1 MKKRAKEKM
10 VQFERVPG
18 TLPSAKERKELKALA
33 KMPASE
39 IDTSDIPEL
48 PPEYWKQHGVVGR
61 FYRPIKKPV
70 TLRLDAD
77 VLDWLKEEGKGYQT
91 RANHL
96 LRREMLAQ
104 RRRRRPGKAVTKR
117 QPRRRASA

>member
-1 MKKRAKEKM
+1 MKKHIREKI
-10 VQFERVPG
+10 VRSGREARDPF
-18 TLPSAKERKELKALA
+18 SAKERKELAMLA
-33 KMPASE
+33 KMPDSE

-48 PPEYWKQHGVVGR
+48 PLEYWKEHGVIGR

-77 VLDWLKEEGKGYQT
+77 VIDWLKEEGKGYQT

-104 RRRRRPGKAVTKR
+104 RRRPTKAGTKKQQR
-117 QPRRRASA
+117 KRVSA

>member
-1 MKKRAKEKM
+1 MKKHIRGKIVRSGREARDP
-10 VQFERVPG
+10 F
-18 TLPSAKERKELKALA
+18 SAKERKELAMLA
-33 KMPASE
+33 KMPDSE

-48 PPEYWKQHGVVGR
+48 PLEYWKEHGVIGR

-77 VLDWLKEEGKGYQT
+77 VIDWLKEEGKGYQT

-104 RRRRRPGKAVTKR
+104 RRRPTKAGTKKQQR
-117 QPRRRASA
+117 KRVSA